1 MFGICNLSSIPVR
14 KNGDDKSEMIS
25 QLLYGD
31 LYEVIEK
38 KEKWVLIKINFDD
51 YRGWIDN
58 KQFSEIESENHF
70 NELKK
75 NKAYS
80 LDLINFVETNNNE
93 LIPIMLGSNI
103 GVTNYIKHTFDGEF
117 SNKIRNRKQ
126 LIETAK
132 LYLNAPYLWGGK
144 TPFGID
150 CSGLSQ
156 MVYKINGYKIPRDA
170 KDQVNF
176 GADLGFIEES
186 KEGDLAFFDNDEGEI
201 IHVGI
206 LLKNNYIIHA
216 SGYVKIDR
224 IDQTGIYDLNKKKH
238 THKLRTIKNI
248 IDNI

>member
-51 YRGWIDN
+51 YKGWIDN

-156 MVYKINGYKIPRDA
+156 MVYKINGFSISLHSFIILSICCSVLTKANSFFSYSKFSNCDF
-170 KDQVNF
+170 KD
-176 GADLGFIEES
+176 
-186 KEGDLAFFDNDEGEI
+186 
-201 IHVGI
+201 
-206 LLKNNYIIHA
+206 
-216 SGYVKIDR
+216 
-224 IDQTGIYDLNKKKH
+224 
-238 THKLRTIKNI
+238 KNI
-248 IDNI
+248 LSRVSPVESDTRYTLYFSFIKLLINY